1 MKHLHHFL
9 PFVFFIVLIV
19 AIIKAYMG
27 KIANPKKDG
36 LLTVTLIL
44 AHTQLLLGLY
54 LLMNFISVAGIHM
67 GEAANRF
74 ITVEHPITMLIG
86 VILITIGKVKAK
98 KTIAAIK
105 KPSKVIKKVTST
117 EKKVK
122 KPIKISKNYIP
133 KDTEKYMCDKHLS
146 FFKIKLTEWKKE
158 LVKAN
163 NEALYH
169 GSMDDNSV
177 SADIVDQASSYTDK
191 TVEMKAINR
200 QIKLISKIDQALI
213 RIKDKTFGFCAETA
227 EPIGIKRLMARPVAH
242 LCIAAQEKH
251 EKDEKVYADD

>member
-1 MKHLHHFL
+1 M
-9 PFVFFIVLIV
+9 P
-19 AIIKAYMG
+19 
-27 KIANPKKDG
+27 KILKSSSK
-36 LLTVTLIL
+36 
-44 AHTQLLLGLY
+44 
-54 LLMNFISVAGIHM
+54 
-67 GEAANRF
+67 
-74 ITVEHPITMLIG
+74 
-86 VILITIGKVKAK
+86 K
-98 KTIAAIK
+98 KTIK
-105 KPSKVIKKVTST
+105 KKKVATAIQKPT
-117 EKKVK
+117 KTTVKTAVVEKKVK
-122 KPIKISKNYIP
+122 ALIKISKNYIP

-191 TVEMKAINR
+191 AVEMKAINR
-200 QIKLISKIDQALI
+200 QIKLISKIDQALLRVRNI
-213 RIKDKTFGFCAETA
+213 TYGFCEETA
-227 EPIGIKRLMARPVAH
+227 EPIGLKRLMARPVAE